1 MLKPIPVQ
9 VPEIKITE
17 EYVRNIRTYLCDPNR
32 EPLESMPGEAELHTN
47 PIRLNHNI
55 FHKIFYF
62 FMGFLDRRYWRGDR
76 NDTFYYLRLLT
87 IKEQFAITIGFKIAS
102 LCFAY
107 AGLSGVLD
115 ERLPF
120 IAGSEVYLK
129 SGFEISLIIM
139 LGGLY
144 GFYYFYK
151 AKREDDLY
159 MENDLIKRI
168 RINGFWPV
176 VSKINGGYHL

>member
-1 MLKPIPVQ
+1 
-9 VPEIKITE
+9 
-17 EYVRNIRTYLCDPNR
+17 
-32 EPLESMPGEAELHTN
+32 
-47 PIRLNHNI
+47 
-55 FHKIFYF
+55 
-62 FMGFLDRRYWRGDR
+62 MGFIDRRFWRGDR

-87 IKEQFAITIGFKIAS
+87 IKEQPPVSIGFKIAS
-102 LCFAY
+102 LLFAY
-107 AGLSGVLD
+107 AGLSGVIK

-120 IAGSEVYLK
+120 FGSEVYLK
-129 SGFEISLIIM
+129 SGIEVSLIIM

-144 GFYYFYK
+144 GFYWLYK
-151 AKREDDLY
+151 YKRMDDLD